1 MRLIDADH
9 LLNVTLLHNYHGNNK
24 DIVPYSDRKG
34 YRLREDEVRTAII
47 NSPTI
52 ENKGEWIPVSERLP
66 ENNDDVLVY
75 DNSDI
80 FVAWYSG
87 INGNWCSADNR
98 FDEYTP
104 IIAWQPLPEPYKEKG
119 E

>member
-1 MRLIDADH
+1 MKREEAIAILDGFK
-9 LLNVTLLHNYHGNNK
+9 HNPLFNEQHFEAL
-24 DIVPYSDRKG
+24 DM
-34 YRLREDEVRTAII
+34 AI
-47 NSPTI
+47 SALS
-52 ENKGEWIPVSERLP
+52 ENKGEWIPVFERLP

-75 DNSDI
+75 DYSDI

-104 IIAWQPLPEPYKEKG
+104 ILAWMPLPEPYKAEKG
-119 E
+119 GE